1 MDTQGVGFGNRFLAI
16 VDVEL
21 TVDVDRVSFH
31 GFGGDE
37 KLFGDLLV
45 AQPLLRKGQNLELTP
60 RQGFIQR
67 LVY

>member
-1 MDTQGVGFGNRFLAI
+1 MDTQGVGFGNRFPAI

-21 TVDVDRVSFH
+21 TVDVDRVSLD
-31 GFGGDE
+31 GLRGDE

-45 AQPLLRKGQNLELTP
+45 AHPLCQQGQYLKLAV

-67 LVY
+67 